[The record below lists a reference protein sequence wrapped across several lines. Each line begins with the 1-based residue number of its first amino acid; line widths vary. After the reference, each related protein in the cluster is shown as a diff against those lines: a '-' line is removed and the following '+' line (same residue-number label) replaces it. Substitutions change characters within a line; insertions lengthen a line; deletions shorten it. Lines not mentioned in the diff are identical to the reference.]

1 MRRTQVQLDE
11 HIYRLAK
18 ERAYEEGVSLSAV
31 VREALAQ
38 YVLDVPSA
46 RPLTLEDFGFVGIG
60 RSDQGDLSPVSENH
74 DEALARALEEE
85 LAEKRPQGIEES

>member
-11 HIYRLAK
+11 TIYRIARQK
-18 ERAYEEGVSLSAV
+18 AHEDGVSLSAV

-38 YVLDVPSA
+38 YVVGGQ
-46 RPLTLEDFGFVGIG
+46 RKPLTLEDLGFVGIG
-60 RSDQGDLSPVSENH
+60 RSKDDDLSPVSENH

-85 LAEKRPQGIEES
+85 MAEKRPQE